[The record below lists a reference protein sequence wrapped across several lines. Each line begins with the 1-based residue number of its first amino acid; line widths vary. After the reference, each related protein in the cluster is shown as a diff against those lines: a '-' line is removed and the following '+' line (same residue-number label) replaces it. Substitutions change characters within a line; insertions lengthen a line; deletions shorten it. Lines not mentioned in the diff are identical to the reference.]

1 MSPPVPLALGIPRR
15 DKPGPRQDG
24 LPGVSSPPHPA
35 GLSPAGV
42 LDLLAE
48 GRVIDAAAKWARSV
62 SRPSGPPLG
71 ARRGRNDGPRPR
83 CQRPLRAVR

>member
-1 MSPPVPLALGIPRR
+1 MSPSPVPLALGIPRR

-42 LDLLAE
+42 LCEPCDSYGDGHTA
-48 GRVIDAAAKWARSV
+48 GKQAAHFEIRMWELGGYAPV
-62 SRPSGPPLG
+62 SAHTTSACRT
-71 ARRGRNDGPRPR
+71 RRR
-83 CQRPLRAVR
+83 